1 MIRIAS
7 RLLLLALVLLFACE
21 DVDLPLAPAW
31 GKERCGNCSMV
42 VGDRR
47 FAGQAINERQERL
60 FFDDPGC
67 LATYVANHPRTR
79 HAWVLSQGRWL
90 DAGHARFAAGA
101 KSPMDYG
108 FEATSDGTLDWAAV
122 LSAARALNSQGARL

>member
-1 MIRIAS
+1 MS
-7 RLLLLALVLLFACE
+7 RRKFAPFAAIVVLLLACE
-21 DVDLPLAPAW
+21 NADQPRDPAW

-47 FAGQAINERQERL
+47 FAGQAIGPRDERL

-67 LATYVANHPRTR
+67 LATYVSKHPRSR
-79 HAWVLSQGRWL
+79 HAWVLSQGQWL
-90 DAGHARFAAGA
+90 DAANARFEPGA

-108 FEATSDGTLDWAAV
+108 FEATPRGKLEFSAV
-122 LSAARALNSQGARL
+122 QSAVEALNTPGAR

>member
-1 MIRIAS
+1 MIRRNALLSSAIV
-7 RLLLLALVLLFACE
+7 LLLLACE
-21 DVDLPLAPAW
+21 NADQPREPAW

-47 FAGQAINERQERL
+47 FAGQAIGSHEERL

-67 LATYVANHPRTR
+67 LATYLSKHPHSR
-79 HAWVLSQGRWL
+79 HAWVLSRGQWL
-90 DAGHARFAAGA
+90 DAASARFEPGA

-108 FEATSDGTLDWAAV
+108 FEATPDGKLEFSAV
-122 LSAARALNSQGARL
+122 QSATQALNAQGAR